1 MGMYTNLKAG
11 RKLEVW
17 IKKEFILKTLPSMYK
32 NTTCSSECFPL
43 LFRTPPDAPTAP
55 PNSSPML
62 LMLLESVQY
71 CTIKSNEIKS

>member
-32 NTTCSSECFPL
+32 NTTCSYINALVPPKLKGYQLSQ
-43 LFRTPPDAPTAP
+43 LF
-55 PNSSPML
+55 
-62 LMLLESVQY
+62 
-71 CTIKSNEIKS
+71 CTIRHIYRVLLVT

>member
-32 NTTCSSECFPL
+32 NTTCWYIDEL
-43 LFRTPPDAPTAP
+43 VPPKLTMRP
-55 PNSSPML
+55 
-62 LMLLESVQY
+62 
-71 CTIKSNEIKS
+71 